1 MFSQRHLNLR
11 TLVHTIHLHEGFT
24 GGSHSTSAVAAL
36 CKSTEAPAASILV
49 AKSFCKPITTP
60 CSLLSQTFSA
70 VKKATGWNPPS
81 SFSARRTGANQRDFD
96 CKTCSWVHLAISF
109 ARSLFAD
116 SVSKT
121 VNLALPYSL
130 HVCSGCASHGIWRI
144 ALILVK
150 VI

>member
-70 VKKATGWNPPS
+70 GRLLAGIHPLRFLHGEREPISATLIAKHVVGC
-81 SFSARRTGANQRDFD
+81 TGGLSGGRD
-96 CKTCSWVHLAISF
+96 
-109 ARSLFAD
+109 
-116 SVSKT
+116 
-121 VNLALPYSL
+121 
-130 HVCSGCASHGIWRI
+130 GGG
-144 ALILVK
+144 
-150 VI
+150 

>member
-36 CKSTEAPAASILV
+36 CKSTEVPAASILV

-96 CKTCSWVHLAISF
+96 CKTCSWVHRGAE
-109 ARSLFAD
+109 
-116 SVSKT
+116 
-121 VNLALPYSL
+121 
-130 HVCSGCASHGIWRI
+130 WRQGRGWLSEPKSTPI
-144 ALILVK
+144 RR
-150 VI
+150 

>member
-109 ARSLFAD
+109 TGSLFVD

-121 VNLALPYSL
+121 VNLALPYRCTSAAG
-130 HVCSGCASHGIWRI
+130 VPAMAFGESPSSSSS
-144 ALILVK
+144 K
-150 VI
+150 